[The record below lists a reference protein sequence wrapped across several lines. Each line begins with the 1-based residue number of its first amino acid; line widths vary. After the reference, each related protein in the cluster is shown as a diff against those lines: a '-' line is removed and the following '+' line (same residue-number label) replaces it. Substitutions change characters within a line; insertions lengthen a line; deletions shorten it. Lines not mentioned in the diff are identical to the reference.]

1 MGVKEGTVRKMIG
14 DGLSVN
20 LRSNEQ
26 ILEITGDGCDISVS
40 RNRGSV
46 KVVGDGCRLR
56 IDQNMGDVE
65 YTGDGGQ
72 VLLGPKSV
80 RDKVKYHGDGGR
92 IRFDVE
98 LRMRNRKSGASNE
111 EAGRKLDEKEKRKE
125 SAAERGK
132 ESETRN
138 EGEKKQR
145 RKEKRGGTDDGKG
158 ERLARTKIVTTL
170 AYDEKIVK
178 KWFTSQGT
186 ATVKTLDGASFVKI
200 VPKQTKTKVE
210 VK

>member
-92 IRFDVE
+92 VRFDVE
-98 LRMRNRKSGASNE
+98 LTMRNRKSGGSSKAGG
-111 EAGRKLDEKEKRKE
+111 EAGRKLDEE
-125 SAAERGK
+125 ERGK
-132 ESETRN
+132 DATEGVRS
-138 EGEKKQR
+138 EGERKQR
-145 RKEKRGGTDDGKG
+145 KKEKRGEG

-178 KWFTSQGT
+178 KWFTGQGA
-186 ATVKTLDGASFVKI
+186 ATVKTVDGASFVKI
-200 VPKQTKTKVE
+200 VPKRTKTKVE
-210 VK
+210 MK

>member
-98 LRMRNRKSGASNE
+98 LRMRSRKSGGSSKAN
-111 EAGRKLDEKEKRKE
+111 EAGRKLDEE
-125 SAAERGK
+125 ERGK
-132 ESETRN
+132 DAPEKESER
-138 EGEKKQR
+138 EERKQR
-145 RKEKRGGTDDGKG
+145 RKEKHGDADSKG

-178 KWFTSQGT
+178 KWFTSQGA
-186 ATVKTLDGASFVKI
+186 ATVKTFDGATYVKI

-210 VK
+210 GN

>member
-56 IDQNMGDVE
+56 IGQNMGDVE

-98 LRMRNRKSGASNE
+98 LRMRKSGGSEKAG
-111 EAGRKLDEKEKRKE
+111 EAGRKLDGEEREKD
-125 SAAERGK
+125 APERERSDRREG
-132 ESETRN
+132 N
-138 EGEKKQR
+138 EGDRKQR
-145 RKEKRGGTDDGKG
+145 RKEKRCDAESKG

-178 KWFTSQGT
+178 KWFTSHGA

>member
-98 LRMRNRKSGASNE
+98 LRLRNRKSGGGSSKAG
-111 EAGRKLDEKEKRKE
+111 EAGRKLDEEEK
-125 SAAERGK
+125 GK
-132 ESETRN
+132 DAPEGERN
-138 EGEKKQR
+138 EGERKQK
-145 RKEKRGGTDDGKG
+145 RKEKRGEADSKG
-158 ERLARTKIVTTL
+158 ERLARAKIVTTL
-170 AYDEKIVK
+170 EYDEKVVK
-178 KWFTSQGT
+178 KWFISQGA
-186 ATVKTLDGASFVKI
+186 ATVKTIDGASFVKI